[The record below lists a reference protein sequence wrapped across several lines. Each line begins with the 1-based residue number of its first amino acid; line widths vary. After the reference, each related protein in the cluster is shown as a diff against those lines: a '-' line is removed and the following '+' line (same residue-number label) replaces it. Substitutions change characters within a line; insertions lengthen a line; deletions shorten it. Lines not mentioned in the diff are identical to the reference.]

1 MDVAPVTPE
10 AIAAALE
17 RIYGLPPQKAVALV
31 HAGPEQIRSP
41 WSIPGMEELA
51 ARLAEAVRQKEPV
64 LVFGDFDTDGVTG
77 TAILFHTLAR
87 HGAQV
92 RRYNPFY
99 HEDYGLHVE
108 QVERFAREGAR
119 LIVTVDTGITS
130 LDAVAYARRLGIE
143 VLVTDHHLPLENPG
157 PPDTLW
163 VDPPDHL
170 LSGAQIAYLVARAV
184 EERLGTAPAHD
195 PWGLCLA
202 AVGAQMDWVPV
213 DEPESRAW
221 VAWAHRILH
230 SPDCPRGLQVA
241 RQLLGERYTPSEMLS
256 LGGIFNMAKR
266 SHRVNPNEITEA
278 LLPETSDERRREV
291 IRFLLE
297 ERARAQRVAG
307 AVTARA
313 LEELREEIGRP
324 GLLIY
329 EVRVPDETL
338 SEIEGPLTSRLA
350 EVTGRPTLVL
360 RPAGE
365 RINFSGRARG
375 DFSFE
380 SMLNDPEIRGLT
392 IGMGGHRQAIGGSI
406 RAEDRGAFLEAVRRW
421 ESRLPPWRPGSEPEP
436 ILLERLD
443 PATAYLYGRAIGP
456 FGHRLRPPRFRTR
469 LEVKGGWAFSVDTL
483 VELDRLLPQGEW
495 EVLFRFSEAGCDG
508 RNVVLQVEEA
518 HRP

>member
-1 MDVAPVTPE
+1 MEAAPITTE
-10 AIAAALE
+10 TIAAALE
-17 RIYGLPPQKAVALV
+17 RIYGFPPHKAVALAR
-31 HAGPEQIRSP
+31 AGPEAIRSP
-41 WSIPGMEELA
+41 WSIPGMEALVT
-51 ARLAEAVRQKEPV
+51 RLVEAVRRRQPI

-77 TAILFHTLAR
+77 TAILFRTLAR
-87 HGAQV
+87 HGAPV

-108 QVERFAREGAR
+108 QVERFARTGIR

-130 LDAVAYARRLGIE
+130 LEAIARARQLGID

-157 PPDTLW
+157 PPDTPW

-184 EERLGTAPAHD
+184 EERLGKPPVHD

-213 DEPESRAW
+213 DEPETRAW
-221 VAWAHRILH
+221 VAWGHRILL
-230 SPDCPRGLQVA
+230 SPDGPRGLHVT

-256 LGGIFNMAKR
+256 LGGVLNMAKR

-278 LLPETSDERRREV
+278 LLPETSEERCREI

-297 ERARAQRVAG
+297 ERARAQRVAS

-313 LEELREEIGRP
+313 IEDLRGEVGRP

-329 EVRVPDETL
+329 EVEVPDETL

-350 EVTGRPTLVL
+350 EFTGRPTLVL

-375 DFSFE
+375 DFSFD
-380 SMLNDPEIRGLT
+380 SLLNDPEVRALT
-392 IGMGGHRQAIGGSI
+392 LGMGGHRQAIGGSI
-406 RAEDRGAFLEAVRRW
+406 RAEDRAAFLEAVRRW
-421 ESRLPPWRPGSEPEP
+421 ESRLPPWQPGAEPEP
-436 ILLERLD
+436 ISLERLD
-443 PATAYLYGRAIGP
+443 PAIAYLYGRAIGP
-456 FGHRLRPPRFRTR
+456 FGHRLRPPHFRTL
-469 LEVKGGWAFSVDTL
+469 LEAKGGWAFSGDTL
-483 VELDRLLPQGEW
+483 VELDRPLPEGAW

-508 RNVVLQVEEA
+508 KNVVLHVEEA
-518 HRP
+518 RRA